1 MAHGNVKD
9 VYRKLGKK
17 IDALPTRAPWNE
29 DFYAVLTE
37 LFTPL
42 EAEVLIAMPYSLADF
57 ERVARTTKMD
67 RAQVR
72 LTLDS
77 LCGKGLV
84 VDIEMKGK
92 VLYMPAPLAVGIF
105 EMTMMRTRGELN
117 HAEWARL
124 FDNYMESPNS
134 FYAANYQNGQRV
146 ALMRTVPHE
155 EAFSEA
161 EYVEIL
167 DYEKAGAI
175 IENASRFAIGLCSC
189 RHEKFHLGE
198 KSCKAPLDTCMS
210 FNETADALVRHG
222 MAKEVSRSEMLENIA
237 RSKEFNLVLTADN
250 VQKDVG
256 FMCQC
261 CGDCCNLLL
270 GISKHGYPNTIVT
283 STYISQIDLVQ
294 CTGCEKCARAC
305 PIHAIEMVP
314 IVHPLTKKPKDPRI
328 DESICLGCGVCA
340 LSCHEDAVRL
350 VKREQRVLHPETTI
364 ERVIL
369 QSLENGT
376 LQNQMFDDPQSITQM
391 FLRGFVGA
399 FLRLPPVKKALLS
412 DQLRSR
418 FLAVLQSGM

>member
-9 VYRKLGKK
+9 IYRKLGKK

-29 DFYAVLTE
+29 DFHELLKG

-42 EAEVLIAMPYSLADF
+42 EAEVLVTMPYGLADF
-57 ERVARTTKMD
+57 ERVARVTKMD
-67 RAQVR
+67 QTLLR

-77 LCGKGLV
+77 LCEKGLV
-84 VDIEMKGK
+84 VDIVVKDQL
-92 VLYMPAPLAVGIF
+92 LYMPAPLAVGIF
-105 EMTMMRTRGELN
+105 EMTMMRTRGELKY
-117 HAEWARL
+117 AEWARL
-124 FDNYMESPNS
+124 FDNYMQSPNS
-134 FYAANYQNGQRV
+134 FYAANYKNGQRV

-155 EAFSEA
+155 EAVGE
-161 EYVEIL
+161 EDCVEIL
-167 DYEKAGAI
+167 DFEKASSI
-175 IENASRFAIGLCSC
+175 IENASRYSIGLCSC

-210 FNETADALVRHG
+210 FDWNADLLVRHG
-222 MAKEVSRSEMLENIA
+222 MAKEASRSEILENVA
-237 RSKEFNLVLTADN
+237 RSKEFKLVLTADN
-250 VQKDVG
+250 VQKEVG

-270 GISKHGYPNTIVT
+270 GISRYGYPNTIVT
-283 STYISQIDLVQ
+283 STYITQIDLDK
-294 CTGCEKCARAC
+294 CTGCEKCAKAC

-314 IVHPLTKKPKDPRI
+314 IVHPLTKKPKDPKV
-328 DESICLGCGVCA
+328 DEAICLGCGVCA

-350 VKREQRVLHPETTI
+350 VKRGQRVLHPETTI

-369 QSLENGT
+369 QSLESGT
-376 LQNQMFDDPQSITQM
+376 LQNQMFDDPQSISQQ

-399 FLRLPPVKKALLS
+399 FLRLPPVKKSLLS

-418 FLAVLQSGM
+418 FLSVLQSGM